1 MKQTVEEAA
10 RENILFNHRTVDR
23 TLFGKDLAKF
33 GEINFVQG
41 AEWQSK
47 QSPWISVKEEI
58 EKAMK
63 GNIFDK
69 IRKASN
75 KYIEYMIACDDISKE
90 AQKHIDWDDNV
101 SCEYYPSDGI
111 CIMIDE
117 HVCYANTFFDLVEES
132 ENGMIDRK
140 TYMRNCI

>member
-1 MKQTVEEAA
+1 MCLNGLK
-10 RENILFNHRTVDR
+10 R
-23 TLFGKDLAKF
+23 K
-33 GEINFVQG
+33 
-41 AEWQSK
+41 
-47 QSPWISVKEEI
+47 EI

-90 AQKHIDWDDNV
+90 AQKHIDWDNNV

-117 HVCYANTFFDLVEES
+117 HVCYVNTFFDLVEES
-132 ENGMIDRK
+132 ENGMLDRR
-140 TYMRNCI
+140 TFMTNCI